1 MFEEH
6 GDRAGRPISPG
17 AQRQEALLARRMK
30 QTLLFILK
38 LCGAALLGLAA
49 APALSSAEGRGASP
63 AVSVSHPGFNTPPA
77 KNVSRED
84 YLSEAEIVFT
94 SHLCPH
100 LRDLQDPKGGRVLR
114 GRAAPPVTQRCC

>member
-49 APALSSAEGRGASP
+49 APALCAAEESGASP